1 MQVANAQ
8 MIFFLFRIP
17 KLRTSKM
24 FLNIVHVQERNR
36 PLCAIHSAV
45 RAFAGFPAVELLE
58 PGEH

>member
-24 FLNIVHVQERNR
+24 FQSIVHVQERNR
-36 PLCAIHSAV
+36 PLCAIRGAV
-45 RAFAGFPAVELLE
+45 RAFAVIHAVELLE
-58 PGEH
+58 TEEH